1 MHPAQEYSEQRFSQL
16 LAQNSTYLV
25 QFIWDENK
33 TEKMGGRKKLSTVS
47 DLILFLLKLI
57 STTLQEYQYV
67 EYLL

>member
-33 TEKMGGRKKLSTVS
+33 TEKMGEEKNCQQCRT
-47 DLILFLLKLI
+47 
-57 STTLQEYQYV
+57 
-67 EYLL
+67 